1 MENLPDREAYELQ
14 IDLLKEQLDKVI
26 AQRVRAENKVRMYH
40 SRLNTLQVKI
50 ANQLGVS
57 YRDLRDHP
65 HWRV

>member
-14 IDLLKEQLDKVI
+14 IDLLKEQLDKTI
-26 AQRVRAENKVRMYH
+26 KQRVRAENKVRMYN